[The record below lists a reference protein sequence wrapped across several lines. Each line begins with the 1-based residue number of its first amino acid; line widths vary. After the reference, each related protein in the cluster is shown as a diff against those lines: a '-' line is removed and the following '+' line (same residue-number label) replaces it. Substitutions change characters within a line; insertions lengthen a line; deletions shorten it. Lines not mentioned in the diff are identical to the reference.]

1 MEKDSLLRVAELD
14 VHVRVGGVQAACC
27 SVRTPRAHARAKEGL
42 HTLVLL
48 APLQL
53 DDDRGAHQAVEEGLG
68 VDGCETLHTHSVRAC
83 GAQEAKANTEQKLT
97 MMAERSPRT
106 MPTQRTARVGSLKRT
121 GAGRWGGGE
130 RVRPRVE
137 RQLRRPRMLRSSG
150 ESDEGTPLR
159 NTTPCWLSLSKRG
172 PSRRCCRCASS
183 RAADGA

>member
-1 MEKDSLLRVAELD
+1 MEKHSLLRVAELD

-27 SVRTPRAHARAKEGL
+27 SVTTPRAHARAKQGL

-106 MPTQRTARVGSLKRT
+106 MPTRRTAGVGSLKRT
-121 GAGRWGGGE
+121 GTGGGGSVCG
-130 RVRPRVE
+130 RV
-137 RQLRRPRMLRSSG
+137 LNGSWRRPRMLRSAG
-150 ESDEGTPLR
+150 ESDEAHHEGTPTAKH
-159 NTTPCWLSLSKRG
+159 NTMSVIFIKKR
-172 PSRRCCRCASS
+172 A
-183 RAADGA
+183 